1 MRPNIAIVALLL
13 EVVWL
18 AIAITAYQS
27 ELADNIDSTA
37 VTLAAIAII
46 WASPAIAL
54 CVIAWLVD
62 QGLRMRALPPPRPAA
77 SPPPPP
83 PPITPQAG

>member
-18 AIAITAYQS
+18 AIAIAAYQS

-54 CVIAWLVD
+54 CVIAWLID
-62 QGLRMRALPPPRPAA
+62 QGLRMRALSPPRPAA